1 MALVRFF
8 RVFVLLGMVV
18 TLQGC
23 FDYEEVQFRGVQDV
37 SVVERTDD
45 VVKLKIDV
53 KVDNPNKFNIKVKK
67 STMDI
72 YINDKYVGK
81 THLDDKLVIKK
92 NSEEV
97 YGVVLRANPKDIL
110 KAAMGSLGGILKGS
124 VAVRLKGDVKGSVY
138 GISKKVAVDVEEDI
152 NLKDLM

>member
-8 RVFVLLGMVV
+8 RIFVLLGMVV

-110 KAAMGSLGGILKGS
+110 KAAMGSLGGLLKGS
-124 VAVRLKGDVKGSVY
+124 VAVRLTGDVKGSVY